1 MLYDEGRGVPEND
14 AEAARLYRL
23 AAEQDYTSAQYNL
36 GVMYSRGIGVPENGA
51 EAVRW
56 YRKAADKGVARAQ
69 YNLAL
74 RYATGVDVP
83 MDFIHGYALFSLAA
97 AQGLKSAIENKEKLG
112 ARMTPRELVEAEK
125 LSVELERRVRR

>member
-1 MLYDEGRGVPEND
+1 MCRGVPEND

-36 GVMYSRGIGVPENGA
+36 
-51 EAVRW
+51 
-56 YRKAADKGVARAQ
+56 
-69 YNLAL
+69 AL

-83 MDFIHGYALFSLAA
+83 MDFIHGHALFSLAA

-112 ARMTPRELVEAEK
+112 ARMTSRELVEAEK
-125 LSVELERRVRR
+125 LSVELERRVQR

>member
-1 MLYDEGRGVPEND
+1 
-14 AEAARLYRL
+14 
-23 AAEQDYTSAQYNL
+23 
-36 GVMYSRGIGVPENGA
+36 MYSRGLGVPENGA

-83 MDFIHGYALFSLAA
+83 MDFIHGYASVQPGRRPGTQKRHRE
-97 AQGLKSAIENKEKLG
+97 QGKAG
-112 ARMTPRELVEAEK
+112 ARA
-125 LSVELERRVRR
+125 